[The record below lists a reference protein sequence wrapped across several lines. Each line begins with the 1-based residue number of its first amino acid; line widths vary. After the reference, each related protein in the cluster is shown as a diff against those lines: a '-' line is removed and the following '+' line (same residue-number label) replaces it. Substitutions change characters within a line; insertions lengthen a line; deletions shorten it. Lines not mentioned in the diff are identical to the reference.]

1 MVYIVIIELISKN
14 KKNEI
19 LTEVYSNKQ
28 EAKLTYN
35 VIVKSLNEGKY
46 YNFDNTPINTS
57 LIKSVRLLEREIICQ
72 R

>member
-1 MVYIVIIELISKN
+1 MVYILIIELVTEI
-14 KKNEI
+14 KKCEI

-35 VIVKSLNEGKY
+35 VIVKSLNEDKN
-46 YNFDNTPINTS
+46 YNFDNTTINTS
-57 LIKSVRLLEREIICQ
+57 FVKSVRLLEREIICQ

>member
-1 MVYIVIIELISKN
+1 MIYIVIIELITKN

-35 VIVKSLNEGKY
+35 VIVKSLNEDKY
-46 YNFDNTPINTS
+46 YKFDNQLINTDFV
-57 LIKSVRLLEREIICQ
+57 KSVRLLEREIICQ

>member
-1 MVYIVIIELISKN
+1 MIYIVIIELISKN

-35 VIVKSLNEGKY
+35 VIVRSLLSNSNQLNVHG
-46 YNFDNTPINTS
+46 
-57 LIKSVRLLEREIICQ
+57 
-72 R
+72 

>member
-46 YNFDNTPINTS
+46 YNFDNTQINTS
-57 LIKSVRLLEREIICQ
+57 FVKSVRLLEREIICQ

>member
-1 MVYIVIIELISKN
+1 MVYIVIIDLISKD

-35 VIVKSLNEGKY
+35 VIVKNLNKDKY
-46 YNFDNTPINTS
+46 FNFDNQSINTS
-57 LIKSVRLLEREIICQ
+57 FVKSIRLLEREVICQ